1 MTEEI
6 ETDINSISKAFNAN
20 AEEIIQTNS
29 SKPVHSCCFCFVFYT
44 ERFFKWYRNLEYQKM
59 KESILRTGFFP

>member
-6 ETDINSISKAFNAN
+6 ETEINSISKAFNAN

-29 SKPVHSCCFCFVFYT
+29 SKPA
-44 ERFFKWYRNLEYQKM
+44 RIFFFIQKDSSSGT
-59 KESILRTGFFP
+59 KI

>member
-6 ETDINSISKAFNAN
+6 ETDVNSISKAFNAN

-29 SKPVHSCCFCFVFYT
+29 SKPVHSCCCFLYRKILQVVQKFRIPED
-44 ERFFKWYRNLEYQKM
+44 ERKH
-59 KESILRTGFFP
+59 T